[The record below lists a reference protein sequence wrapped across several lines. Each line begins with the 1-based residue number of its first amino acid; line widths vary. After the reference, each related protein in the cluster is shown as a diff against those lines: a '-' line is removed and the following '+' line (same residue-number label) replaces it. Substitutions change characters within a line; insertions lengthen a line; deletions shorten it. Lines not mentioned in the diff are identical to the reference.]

1 MPKGSPKR
9 KSKGGSANRA
19 RKPRELAP
27 SIRLAHQRV
36 RMLWYASFGH
46 SALLLLIALLLFL
59 DGGVGWFLPVLCLVA
74 APFPPILARIAYR
87 GNSFSALILLVSVVA
102 PFFVAFLQDATL
114 RYTFLLL
121 LLTPLYFVGLKG
133 ATGLRGR
140 RGSQRG

>member
-9 KSKGGSANRA
+9 KSKEGSAGRP

-46 SALLLLIALLLFL
+46 SALLLIIALLLFVAE
-59 DGGVGWFLPVLCLVA
+59 GVGWFFPVLCLVA
-74 APFPPILARIAYR
+74 APLPPLLARIAYR
-87 GNSFSALILLVSVVA
+87 GNSFSALILLVSVIA
-102 PFFVAFLQDATL
+102 PFVVAFLQGATL

-133 ATGLRGR
+133 AIGLRGR